1 MESNRSQQLQVGL
14 FLALGLIAFL
24 VSIMTLG
31 SDSALFKSYVTVH
44 SKMAQVQ
51 GLAKGSVVSLAGMT
65 IGNVH
70 EIRFADGENALIL
83 DLKIEK
89 ESLERIPKNS
99 TIEVRTQG
107 ALGDKYVYIIPGD
120 LGGARLEADGYLE
133 PNSSADFMGILSE
146 RGGEAGRIFD
156 ILAETQ
162 KLLIALNGEGRMD
175 RIMTNV
181 YESTN
186 ELKAMSKETRLLVQ
200 ELRGENPAKIKES
213 VTRLNSILAKI
224 DKGEGTLG
232 ALINDPSL
240 HQQLKQLIGE
250 SPRRQYMQS
259 VIRNTIE
266 KSDAK

>member
-1 MESNRSQQLQVGL
+1 MESNRSQQVQIGV
-14 FLALGLIAFL
+14 FLGLGLLAVL
-24 VSIMTLG
+24 VSIMVLG
-31 SDSALFKSYVTVH
+31 GDSALFKSYVTVH
-44 SKMAQVQ
+44 SKMSQVQ

-65 IGNVH
+65 IGNVK

-83 DLKIEK
+83 DMRIE
-89 ESLERIPKNS
+89 EASLARIPKNS

-107 ALGDKYVYIIPGD
+107 ALGDKFVYIIPGD
-120 LGGARLEADGYLE
+120 LAGPRLEDAGYLE
-133 PNSSADFMGILSE
+133 PNSSADFMGVLSE
-146 RGGEAGRIFD
+146 RGGEAGRVFD

-186 ELKAMSKETRLLVQ
+186 ELKAMSKETRQLMQ
-200 ELRGENPAKIKES
+200 ELRGDNPAKIKETL
-213 VTRLNSILAKI
+213 TRLNSILVKV

-259 VIRNTIE
+259 VIRGTIE
-266 KSDAK
+266 KSDGK